1 MRTIQANA
9 ITEAL
14 AALAVKKAYQIPQDI
29 LRCFDLAEKQER
41 SETGRDI
48 LHQLQENASIAAK
61 GEVPYCQDTGT
72 AVLFVE
78 VGQDLH
84 IEGDLDAALQEG
96 VRKAYTEGF
105 LRKSILADPLRRKNT
120 GDNTPAVIHYAV
132 VPGDRLKI
140 AFGAKGGGSENMSRL
155 AMLKP
160 SDGEEGV
167 KKFVVETVSLGG
179 ANACPPL
186 VLGVGIGG
194 NFERV
199 AQLAKKAAL
208 RSPEVRHPDPYYA
221 AMEEEL
227 KVRCNKLGIGPM
239 GLGGTV
245 TVLAVNV
252 EVFPCHLVALP
263 VAVNVNC
270 HADRH
275 GELEL

>member
-1 MRTIQANA
+1 MRTIQAND
-9 ITEAL
+9 ITRSL
-14 AALAVKKAYQIPQDI
+14 A
-29 LRCFDLAEKQER
+29 DLALKKGYVIPDDMLRAFDRAEKEEKSQ
-41 SETGRDI
+41 TGREI
-48 LHQLQENASIAAK
+48 LCQIKENAAIAAQ

-78 VGQDLH
+78 LGQDLRV
-84 IEGDLDAALQEG
+84 EGDLEEALQAG
-96 VRKAYTEGF
+96 VRKAYADGY

-120 GDNTPAVIHYAV
+120 GDNTPAVIHYSI
-132 VPGDRLKI
+132 VPGDKLKI
-140 AFGAKGGGSENMSRL
+140 SFGAKGGGSENMSRL
-155 AMLKP
+155 VMLKP

-167 KKFVVETVSLGG
+167 KKFVVETVSIGG

-208 RSPEVRHPDPYYA
+208 RSPEVRNPDPFYA
-221 AMEEEL
+221 AMEEDL
-227 KVRCNKLGIGPM
+227 KVRCNNLGIGPM

-245 TVLAVNV
+245 TVLAVNI

>member
-1 MRTIQANA
+1 MRTIQANE
-9 ITEAL
+9 ITGAL
-14 AALAVKKAYQIPQDI
+14 AALAMKKGYEIPQDI
-29 LRCFDLAEKQER
+29 LRCFDLAEAQEK

-48 LHQLQENASIAAK
+48 LRQIKENASIAAR

-78 VGQDLH
+78 LGQDLRV
-84 IEGDLDAALQEG
+84 EGDLDAALQEG
-96 VRKAYTEGF
+96 IRKAYTEGF

-120 GDNTPAVIHYAV
+120 GDNTPAVIHYSV
-132 VPGDRLKI
+132 VSGDRI
-140 AFGAKGGGSENMSRL
+140 RVTFGAKGGGSENMSRL

-167 KKFVVETVSLGG
+167 KKFVVETISIGG

-194 NFERV
+194 NFEKV
-199 AQLAKKAAL
+199 AQLAKRAAL
-208 RSPEVRHPDPYYA
+208 RSPEVRHPDPFYA

-227 KVRCNKLGIGPM
+227 KERCNKLGIGPM

-245 TVLAVNV
+245 TVLAVNI

>member
-1 MRTIQANA
+1 MRTIQATA

-14 AALAVKKAYQIPQDI
+14 AAMAVKKAYELPQDI
-29 LRCFDLAEKQER
+29 LRAFDMAEKQEK
-41 SETGRDI
+41 SQTGRDI
-48 LHQLQENASIAAK
+48 LCQLKENASIAAK

-78 VGQDLH
+78 VGQDLR
-84 IEGDLDAALQEG
+84 IEGDLEAALQEG
-96 VRKAYTEGF
+96 VRKAYTEGY

-120 GDNTPAVIHYAV
+120 GDNTPAVIHYTL
-132 VPGDRLKI
+132 VPGDKLTI
-140 AFGAKGGGSENMSRL
+140 HFGAKGGGSENMSRL

-186 VLGVGIGG
+186 VIGVGIGG
-194 NFERV
+194 NFERS

-208 RSPEVRHPDPYYA
+208 RSPEVHHPDPYYA

-227 KVRCNKLGIGPM
+227 KDRCNKLGIGPM

-245 TVLAVNV
+245 TVLAVNI

-275 GELEL
+275 GVLEM

>member
-1 MRTIQANA
+1 MRTIQARA

-14 AALAVKKAYQIPQDI
+14 AALAERKAYQIPEDM
-29 LRCFDLAEKQER
+29 LRAFDVAMKQEK
-41 SETGRDI
+41 SAMGHEI
-48 LHQLQENASIAAK
+48 LHEIVENAQIAGK
-61 GEVPYCQDTGT
+61 GEIPYCQDTGT
-72 AVLFVE
+72 AILFVE
-78 VGQDLH
+78 LGQDLRV
-84 IEGDLDAALQEG
+84 EGDLEEALHEG
-96 VRKAYTEGF
+96 IRQAYTAGY

-120 GDNTPAVIHYAV
+120 GDNTPAVIHYSI
-132 VPGDRLKI
+132 VPGDGLKI
-140 AFGAKGGGSENMSRL
+140 DFGAKGGGSENMSRL

-208 RSPEVRHPDPYYA
+208 RSPEVRNPDPYYA

-227 KVRCNKLGIGPM
+227 KERCNKLGIGPM

-245 TVLAVNV
+245 TVLAVNI

-275 GELEL
+275 GVLVL

>member
-1 MRTIQANA
+1 MRTLKAEA

-14 AALAVKKAYQIPQDI
+14 AALAVKKAYEIPADI
-29 LRCFDLAEKQER
+29 LRAFDQAQKEEQ
-41 SETGRDI
+41 SATGLEV
-48 LHQLQENASIAAK
+48 LHQIQENAKIAAQ

-72 AVLFVE
+72 AVLFVQ
-78 VGQDLH
+78 VGQEVK
-84 IEGDLDAALQEG
+84 IEGDLEAALQAG
-96 VRKAYTEGF
+96 IRKAYAEGY

-120 GDNTPAVIHYAV
+120 GDNTPAIIHYEV
-132 VPGDRLKI
+132 VPGDTFKI
-140 AFGAKGGGSENMSRL
+140 SFGAKGGGSENMSRL

-160 SDGEEGV
+160 SQGEEGV
-167 KKFVVETVSLGG
+167 KDFVVETVSIGG

-186 VLGVGIGG
+186 VIGVGIGG

-221 AMEEEL
+221 AMEEDL
-227 KVRCNKLGIGPM
+227 KRRCNALGIGPM
-239 GLGGTV
+239 GMGGKV
-245 TVLAVNV
+245 TVLAVNI

-275 GELEL
+275 GELVL

>member
-1 MRTIQANA
+1 MRTIQAKA

-14 AALAVKKAYQIPQDI
+14 AALAMKKGYEIPQDV
-29 LRCFDLAEKQER
+29 LRSFDRAEAQER
-41 SETGRDI
+41 SETGRDVLRQI
-48 LHQLQENASIAAK
+48 KENAAIAAT

-78 VGQDLH
+78 LGQDLRV
-84 IEGDLDAALQEG
+84 EGDLDAALHEG
-96 VRKAYTEGF
+96 IRNAYAEGF

-120 GDNTPAVIHYAV
+120 GDNTPAVIHYSV

-167 KKFVVETVSLGG
+167 KKFVVETVSIGG

-194 NFERV
+194 NFEKV
-199 AQLAKKAAL
+199 AQLAKRAAL
-208 RSPEVRHPDPYYA
+208 RSPEVRNADPYYA

-227 KVRCNKLGIGPM
+227 KERCNKLGIGPM

-245 TVLAVNV
+245 TVMAVNI